1 MTHVPNL
8 RGGRVK
14 IFSRVGYLEVQT
26 STWRPMSWA
35 ASRNFTLLER
45 CAVSGVVARH
55 FIIIIT
61 IIITKCRSNGS
72 IPTLERVRREESNHS
87 IGSHSQTSSGQVD
100 NDDDDGDAATDVD
113 DDNEQAQYW
122 FSQTSSGKLT
132 RILGNFGI
140 GNIYKKLISQV
151 CRSMLIG
158 EGGYLNEFIV
168 LCVEIWQ
175 LKQQR
180 SFDEL

>member
-1 MTHVPNL
+1 MQGRKSGSSIENL
-8 RGGRVK
+8 DIDRDVLG
-14 IFSRVGYLEVQT
+14 SLEKLHT
-26 STWRPMSWA
+26 SMSG
-35 ASRNFTLLER
+35 TLGTMR
-45 CAVSGVVARH
+45 S
-55 FIIIIT
+55 I
-61 IIITKCRSNGS
+61 RSNGS

-158 EGGYLNEFIV
+158 EGYLNEFIA
-168 LCVEIWQ
+168 LCVEIEQ